1 MQSNQDSE
9 QDEQEQM
16 NNKRF
21 YDLYMNFDSLRDN
34 KIFPCD
40 IDMIY
45 QCADGYLII
54 GEAKTAGSHIVGK
67 QGEVLTSIVDNHK
80 YGGVVMEIE
89 HTERVQDGATSV
101 DIGQCIV
108 RRAYFGSEWHDY
120 KVRELSVLHW
130 MRELKEAHGERRS
143 SCG

>member
-21 YDLYMNFDSLRDN
+21 YDLYMDFDSLRDN
-34 KIFPCD
+34 KIYPSD

-45 QCADGYLII
+45 QCEDGYLIL
-54 GEAKTAGSHIVGK
+54 GEIKTAGYHVCGK
-67 QGEVLTSIVDNHK
+67 QERVLTSIVDDHRH
-80 YGGVVMEIE
+80 GGVLIEIE

-101 DIGQCIV
+101 DIAECIV

-130 MRELKEAHGERRS
+130 MTELKKAHGERS
-143 SCG
+143 KG